1 MIRPLP
7 GPVASFDRA
16 VADLLSGS
24 SALAQLATTPEARA
38 AARAVEAATTLLLCA
53 LRPSPI
59 PGAREAALVDLGA
72 ALAVLRGDDVG
83 RDAMPVRYDLDGR
96 ETLDRMRDLL
106 GSTGYASGC
115 FINIIKYLDRRGK
128 KGAAELDDEKALFY
142 LQSAG
147 HVLLGLPDPRA
158 HRPTFKPYAYQPS
171 KWPPRLYDLLDRLE
185 GVKPGRGRDVFQNML
200 TVLYRVGP

>member
-1 MIRPLP
+1 MT
-7 GPVASFDRA
+7 FDAA
-16 VADLLSGS
+16 VQQVLSGLS
-24 SALAQLATTPEARA
+24 VLARQAATPDALA
-38 AARAVEAATTLLLCA
+38 AARALEAATTLLLCA

-59 PGAREAALVDLGA
+59 PGARETALVDLGA

-128 KGAAELDDEKALFY
+128 KGDAALDDEKALFY

-171 KWPPRLYDLLDRLE
+171 EWPPRLYDLLDRLE
-185 GVKPGRGRDVFQNML
+185 GVKSGCGRDVFHNML
-200 TVLYRVGP
+200 TALYRGNP